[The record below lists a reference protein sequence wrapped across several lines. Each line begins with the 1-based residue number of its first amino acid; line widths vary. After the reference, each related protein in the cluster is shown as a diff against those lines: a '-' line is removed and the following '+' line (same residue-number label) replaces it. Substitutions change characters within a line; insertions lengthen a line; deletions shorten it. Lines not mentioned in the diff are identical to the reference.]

1 MSVIDGRM
9 IELLTDAGSFYITA
23 EMLDA
28 EFDRRREERK
38 KEKRRQQNRIYY
50 LQRKER
56 LKQQA
61 TATATET
68 QDGTLTEKRIV
79 NS

>member
-1 MSVIDGRM
+1 M
-9 IELLTDAGSFYITA
+9 IELFTDGGSFYITA

-61 TATATET
+61 QTPVPAGQRLVPVPDKT
-68 QDGTLTEKRIV
+68 DV

>member
-1 MSVIDGRM
+1 MSVVDGRM
-9 IELLTDAGSFYITA
+9 IELLTDGGTIYITN

-28 EFDRRREERK
+28 EFDRRRAERK

-56 LKQQA
+56 LRQQA
-61 TATATET
+61 EQASPSDSTT
-68 QDGTLTEKRIV
+68 QILH
-79 NS
+79 